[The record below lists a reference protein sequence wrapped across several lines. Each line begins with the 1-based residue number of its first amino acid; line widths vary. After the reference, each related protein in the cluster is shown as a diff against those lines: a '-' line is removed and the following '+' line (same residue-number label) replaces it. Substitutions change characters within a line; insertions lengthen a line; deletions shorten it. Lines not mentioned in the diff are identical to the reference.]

1 MLVRARDVTSKTKR
15 GGWRMAT
22 PLQELEGA
30 EQSYERVRAEMDAL
44 HVDQLARRTST
55 W

>member
-1 MLVRARDVTSKTKR
+1 
-15 GGWRMAT
+15 MAT